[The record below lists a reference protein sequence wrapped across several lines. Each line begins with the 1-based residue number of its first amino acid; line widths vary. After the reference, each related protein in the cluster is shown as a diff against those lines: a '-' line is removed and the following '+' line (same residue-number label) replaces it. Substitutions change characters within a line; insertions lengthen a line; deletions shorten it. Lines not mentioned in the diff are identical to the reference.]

1 MPRKKQV
8 EAEKETLSAAE
19 NEMTPEGALEEFLEE
34 NNIHHSSEET
44 AVTELEDILSENDA
58 TTAESKGEEMNP
70 EEKIESAT
78 VSDEAVY
85 FASVNNQSQGMTREM
100 FTLFNGAQY
109 SGAVLTG
116 RLTGVERTP
125 LGIVA
130 GVSYNKNDGTLNN
143 LNGVSVKINADNM
156 GLRMDLI
163 RRGIAERNE
172 RNGLHPSEAMFE
184 AQVRNYQFRFLRR
197 MLGAKIDFITES
209 IIEEANTVVGNREK
223 AMKLQR
229 ANFTVQRG
237 RERARYG
244 KGDVILSRVLRVAD
258 NALVVEASG
267 YEVAMTIRKV
277 TPMAVIL
284 TESFKPGDSF
294 PVVVTD
300 VSDKGISVIGAQ
312 GARMDIARKVHEY
325 RYGSVVLAEVIN
337 IYRGV
342 YHLRMPNGCRG
353 AIFFNKTM
361 LRNRLKVGDM
371 VTVVVVGF
379 SMTDDAV
386 KCELR

>member
-8 EAEKETLSAAE
+8 EAETEILSVAE
-19 NEMTPEGALEEFLEE
+19 NELTPEGALEQFIED
-34 NNIHHSSEET
+34 NDIHHSSEET
-44 AVTELEDILSENDA
+44 AVTELEDVLSENDA
-58 TTAESKGEEMNP
+58 SAEESQEEVKP
-70 EEKIESAT
+70 DEKIESAT
-78 VSDEAVY
+78 VLDDAQY
-85 FASVNNQSQGMTREM
+85 FALSNNQSQGMTREM
-100 FTLFNGAQY
+100 YTLFNGAQF
-109 SGAVLTG
+109 SGTVLTG

-163 RRGIAERNE
+163 RRGITERNE

-209 IIEEANTVVGNREK
+209 IIEEANIVVGNREK
-223 AMKLQR
+223 AMELQR
-229 ANFTVQRG
+229 ANFMVQRG

-258 NALVVEASG
+258 NALIVEVSG
-267 YEVAMTIRKV
+267 YEVAMTIRQV

-294 PVVVTD
+294 PVVIRD
-300 VSDKGISVIGAQ
+300 INDEGISVIGAQ
-312 GARMDIARKVHEY
+312 GARIDIARKVHEY
-325 RYGSVVLAEVIN
+325 RYGSVVLAEVIS

-353 AIFFNKTM
+353 AIFFNKSM
-361 LRNRLKVGDM
+361 LRARLRVGDM
-371 VTVVVVGF
+371 VTVIVVGF

>member
-1 MPRKKQV
+1 MPRKRQV
-8 EAEKETLSAAE
+8 ETEISSVAE
-19 NEMTPEGALEEFLEE
+19 NELTPEGALEQFIED
-34 NNIHHSSEET
+34 NDIHHSSEET
-44 AVTELEDILSENDA
+44 AVTELEDVLSENDA
-58 TTAESKGEEMNP
+58 SAEESQEEVKP
-70 EEKIESAT
+70 DEKIESAT
-78 VSDEAVY
+78 VLDDAEY
-85 FASVNNQSQGMTREM
+85 FALSNNQSQGMTREM
-100 FTLFNGAQY
+100 YTLFNGAQF
-109 SGAVLTG
+109 SGTVLTG

-163 RRGIAERNE
+163 RRGITERNE

-209 IIEEANTVVGNREK
+209 IIEEANIVVGNREK
-223 AMKLQR
+223 AMELQR
-229 ANFTVQRG
+229 ANFMVQRG

-258 NALVVEASG
+258 NALIVEVSG
-267 YEVAMTIRKV
+267 YEVAMTIRQV

-294 PVVVTD
+294 PVVIRD
-300 VSDKGISVIGAQ
+300 INDEGISVIGAQ
-312 GARMDIARKVHEY
+312 GARIDIARKVHEY
-325 RYGSVVLAEVIN
+325 RYGSVVLAEVIS

-353 AIFFNKTM
+353 AIFFNKSM
-361 LRNRLKVGDM
+361 LRARLRVGDM
-371 VTVVVVGF
+371 VTVIVVGF

>member
-8 EAEKETLSAAE
+8 EAETEILSVAE
-19 NEMTPEGALEEFLEE
+19 NELTPEGALEQFIED
-34 NNIHHSSEET
+34 NDIHHSSEET
-44 AVTELEDILSENDA
+44 AVTELEDVLSENDA
-58 TTAESKGEEMNP
+58 SAEESQEEVKP
-70 EEKIESAT
+70 DEKIESET
-78 VSDEAVY
+78 VLDDAEY
-85 FASVNNQSQGMTREM
+85 FALSNNQSQGMTREM
-100 FTLFNGAQY
+100 YTLFNGAQF
-109 SGAVLTG
+109 SGTVLTG

-163 RRGIAERNE
+163 RRGITERNE

-209 IIEEANTVVGNREK
+209 IIEEANIVVGNREK
-223 AMKLQR
+223 AMELQR

-258 NALVVEASG
+258 NALIVEVSG
-267 YEVAMTIRKV
+267 YEVAMTIRQV

-294 PVVVTD
+294 PVVIRD
-300 VSDKGISVIGAQ
+300 INDEGISVIGAQ
-312 GARMDIARKVHEY
+312 GARIDIARKVHEY
-325 RYGSVVLAEVIN
+325 RYGSVVLAEVIS

-353 AIFFNKTM
+353 AIFFNKSM
-361 LRNRLKVGDM
+361 LRARLRVGDM
-371 VTVVVVGF
+371 VTVIVVGF

>member
-1 MPRKKQV
+1 MPRKNPV
-8 EAEKETLSAAE
+8 EVETELLSAEE
-19 NEMTPEGALEEFLEE
+19 NEVSAEGALEQFLKD
-34 NNIHHSSEET
+34 NDIHQPSEET
-44 AVTELEDILSENDA
+44 AVTELEDVLSEKD
-58 TTAESKGEEMNP
+58 TFDSKSQGKEVKP

-78 VSDEAVY
+78 VLDEADY
-85 FASVNNQSQGMTREM
+85 FASVNSQSQGMTREM
-100 FTLFNGAQY
+100 FTLFSGAQY
-109 SGAVLTG
+109 SGTVLTG

-172 RNGLHPSEAMFE
+172 RNGLNPSEAMFE

-229 ANFTVQRG
+229 ASFTVQKG

-267 YEVAMTIRKV
+267 YEVAMTIRQV

-294 PVVVTD
+294 PVVITD
-300 VSDKGISVIGAQ
+300 VNDDGIV
-312 GARMDIARKVHEY
+312 
-325 RYGSVVLAEVIN
+325 
-337 IYRGV
+337 
-342 YHLRMPNGCRG
+342 
-353 AIFFNKTM
+353 
-361 LRNRLKVGDM
+361 
-371 VTVVVVGF
+371 
-379 SMTDDAV
+379 
-386 KCELR
+386 

>member
-8 EAEKETLSAAE
+8 EAETEILSVAE
-19 NEMTPEGALEEFLEE
+19 NELTPEGALEQFIED
-34 NNIHHSSEET
+34 NDIHHSSEET
-44 AVTELEDILSENDA
+44 AVTELEDVLSENDA
-58 TTAESKGEEMNP
+58 SAEESQEEVKP
-70 EEKIESAT
+70 DEKIESAT
-78 VSDEAVY
+78 VLDDAEY
-85 FASVNNQSQGMTREM
+85 FALSNNQSQGMTREM
-100 FTLFNGAQY
+100 YTLFNGAQF
-109 SGAVLTG
+109 SGTVLTG

-163 RRGIAERNE
+163 RRGITERNE

-209 IIEEANTVVGNREK
+209 IIEEANIVVGNREK
-223 AMKLQR
+223 AMELQR

-258 NALVVEASG
+258 NALIVEVSG
-267 YEVAMTIRKV
+267 YEVAMTIRQV

-294 PVVVTD
+294 PVVIRD
-300 VSDKGISVIGAQ
+300 ISDEGISVIGAQ
-312 GARMDIARKVHEY
+312 GARIDIARKVHEY
-325 RYGSVVLAEVIN
+325 RYGSVVLAEVIS

-353 AIFFNKTM
+353 AIFFNKSM
-361 LRNRLKVGDM
+361 LRARLRVGDM
-371 VTVVVVGF
+371 VTVIVVGF

>member
-8 EAEKETLSAAE
+8 EAETEILSVAE
-19 NEMTPEGALEEFLEE
+19 NELTPEGALEQFIED
-34 NNIHHSSEET
+34 NDIHHSSEET
-44 AVTELEDILSENDA
+44 AVTELEDVLSENDA
-58 TTAESKGEEMNP
+58 SAEESQEEVKP
-70 EEKIESAT
+70 DEKIESAT
-78 VSDEAVY
+78 VLDDAEY
-85 FASVNNQSQGMTREM
+85 FALSNNQSQGMTREM
-100 FTLFNGAQY
+100 YTLFNGAQF
-109 SGAVLTG
+109 SGTVLTG

-163 RRGIAERNE
+163 RRGITERNE

-209 IIEEANTVVGNREK
+209 IIEEANIVVGNREK
-223 AMKLQR
+223 AMELQR
-229 ANFTVQRG
+229 ANFMVQRG

-258 NALVVEASG
+258 NALIVEVSG
-267 YEVAMTIRKV
+267 YEVAMTIRQV

-294 PVVVTD
+294 PVVIRD
-300 VSDKGISVIGAQ
+300 INDEGISVIGAQ
-312 GARMDIARKVHEY
+312 GARIDIARKVHEY
-325 RYGSVVLAEVIN
+325 RYGSVVLAEVIS

-353 AIFFNKTM
+353 AIFFNKSM
-361 LRNRLKVGDM
+361 LRARLRAGDM
-371 VTVVVVGF
+371 VTVIVVGF

>member
-8 EAEKETLSAAE
+8 AAETETTVAAE
-19 NEMTPEGALEEFLEE
+19 NELTEEGALEQFLED
-34 NNIHHSSEET
+34 NDIHHPSEET
-44 AVTELEDILSENDA
+44 AATELEDVLSEDEVIV
-58 TTAESKGEEMNP
+58 AESQAEAKQNER
-70 EEKIESAT
+70 IESAT
-78 VSDEAVY
+78 KVDDAGYYVSAY
-85 FASVNNQSQGMTREM
+85 NQSQGMTREM

-229 ANFTVQRG
+229 ASFTVQKG

-267 YEVAMTIRKV
+267 YEVAMTIRQV

-294 PVVVTD
+294 PVVITD
-300 VSDKGISVIGAQ
+300 VNDDGISVIGAQ
-312 GARMDIARKVHEY
+312 GARMDIARKVHEF
-325 RYGSVVLAEVIN
+325 RYGSVVLAEVIS

-361 LRNRLKVGDM
+361 LRNRIRVGDM
-371 VTVVVVGF
+371 ITVIVVGF

>member
-8 EAEKETLSAAE
+8 EAETEILSVAE
-19 NEMTPEGALEEFLEE
+19 NELTLEGALEQFIED
-34 NNIHHSSEET
+34 NDIHHSSEET
-44 AVTELEDILSENDA
+44 AVTELEDVLSENDA
-58 TTAESKGEEMNP
+58 SAEESQEEVKP
-70 EEKIESAT
+70 DEKIESAT
-78 VSDEAVY
+78 VLDDAEY
-85 FASVNNQSQGMTREM
+85 FALSNNQSQGMTREM
-100 FTLFNGAQY
+100 YTLFNGAQF
-109 SGAVLTG
+109 SGTVLTG

-163 RRGIAERNE
+163 RRGITERNE

-209 IIEEANTVVGNREK
+209 IIEEANIVVGNREK
-223 AMKLQR
+223 AMELQR

-258 NALVVEASG
+258 NALIVEVSG
-267 YEVAMTIRKV
+267 YEVAMTIRQV

-294 PVVVTD
+294 PVVIRD
-300 VSDKGISVIGAQ
+300 INDEGISVIGAQ
-312 GARMDIARKVHEY
+312 GARIDIARKVHEY
-325 RYGSVVLAEVIN
+325 RYGSVVLAEVIS

-353 AIFFNKTM
+353 AIFFNKSM
-361 LRNRLKVGDM
+361 LRARLRVGEM
-371 VTVVVVGF
+371 VTVIVVGF

>member
-1 MPRKKQV
+1 MPRKNPV
-8 EAEKETLSAAE
+8 EVETELLSAEE
-19 NEMTPEGALEEFLEE
+19 NEVSAEGALEQFLKD
-34 NNIHHSSEET
+34 NDIHQPSEET
-44 AVTELEDILSENDA
+44 AVTELEDVLSEKD
-58 TTAESKGEEMNP
+58 TFDSKSQGKEVKP

-78 VSDEAVY
+78 VLDEADY
-85 FASVNNQSQGMTREM
+85 FASVNSQSQGMTREM
-100 FTLFNGAQY
+100 FTLFSGAQY
-109 SGAVLTG
+109 SGTVLTG

-267 YEVAMTIRKV
+267 YEVAMTMRQV

-300 VSDKGISVIGAQ
+300 VNDDGISVIGAQ
-312 GARMDIARKVHEY
+312 GARMDIARKVHEF
-325 RYGSVVLAEVIN
+325 RYGSVVLAEVIS

-342 YHLRMPNGCRG
+342 YHLRMPSGCRG
-353 AIFFNKTM
+353 AIFFNKSM
-361 LRNRLKVGDM
+361 LRNKIRVGDM
-371 VTVVVVGF
+371 VSVIVVGF

>member
-1 MPRKKQV
+1 MPRKNPV
-8 EAEKETLSAAE
+8 EVETELLSAEE
-19 NEMTPEGALEEFLEE
+19 NEVSAEGALEQFLKD
-34 NNIHHSSEET
+34 NDIHQPSEET
-44 AVTELEDILSENDA
+44 AVTELEDVLSEKD
-58 TTAESKGEEMNP
+58 TFDSKSQGKEVKP

-78 VSDEAVY
+78 VLDEADY
-85 FASVNNQSQGMTREM
+85 FASVNSQSQGMTREM
-100 FTLFNGAQY
+100 FTLFSGAQY
-109 SGAVLTG
+109 SGTVLTG

-172 RNGLHPSEAMFE
+172 RNGLNPSEAMFE

-229 ANFTVQRG
+229 ASFTVQKG

-267 YEVAMTIRKV
+267 YEVAMTIRQV

-294 PVVVTD
+294 PVVITD
-300 VSDKGISVIGAQ
+300 VNDDGISVIGAQ
-312 GARMDIARKVHEY
+312 GARMDIARKVHEF
-325 RYGSVVLAEVIN
+325 RYGSVVLAEVIS

-361 LRNRLKVGDM
+361 LRNRIRVGDM
-371 VTVVVVGF
+371 ITVIVVGF

>member
-8 EAEKETLSAAE
+8 EAETEILSVAE
-19 NEMTPEGALEEFLEE
+19 NELTPEGALEQFIED
-34 NNIHHSSEET
+34 NDIHHSSEET
-44 AVTELEDILSENDA
+44 AVTELEDVLSENDA
-58 TTAESKGEEMNP
+58 SAEESQEEVKP
-70 EEKIESAT
+70 DEKIESAT
-78 VSDEAVY
+78 VLDDAEY
-85 FASVNNQSQGMTREM
+85 FALSNNQSQGMTREM
-100 FTLFNGAQY
+100 YTLFNGAQF
-109 SGAVLTG
+109 SGTVLTG

-163 RRGIAERNE
+163 RRGITERNE

-184 AQVRNYQFRFLRR
+184 AQLRNYQFRFLRR

-209 IIEEANTVVGNREK
+209 IIEEANIVVGNREK
-223 AMKLQR
+223 AMELQR

-258 NALVVEASG
+258 NALIVEVSG
-267 YEVAMTIRKV
+267 YEVAMTIRQV

-294 PVVVTD
+294 PVVIRD
-300 VSDKGISVIGAQ
+300 INDEGISVFGAQ
-312 GARMDIARKVHEY
+312 GARIDIARKVHEY
-325 RYGSVVLAEVIN
+325 RYGSVVLAEVIS

-353 AIFFNKTM
+353 AIFFNKSM
-361 LRNRLKVGDM
+361 LRARLRVGDM
-371 VTVVVVGF
+371 VTVIVVGF

>member
-19 NEMTPEGALEEFLEE
+19 NEMTLEGALEEFLEE

-85 FASVNNQSQGMTREM
+85 FASVNSQSQGMTREM
-100 FTLFNGAQY
+100 FTLFNGVQY
-109 SGAVLTG
+109 SGTVLTG

-125 LGIVA
+125 LGILGIVA

-143 LNGVSVKINADNM
+143 FNGVSVKINADNM

-163 RRGIAERNE
+163 RRGITERNE
-172 RNGLHPSEAMFE
+172 RNGLQPSEAMFE

-229 ANFTVQRG
+229 ANFTVQKG

-267 YEVAMTIRKV
+267 YEVAMTIR
-277 TPMAVIL
+277 
-284 TESFKPGDSF
+284 
-294 PVVVTD
+294 
-300 VSDKGISVIGAQ
+300 Q
-312 GARMDIARKVHEY
+312 
-325 RYGSVVLAEVIN
+325 VLS
-337 IYRGV
+337 
-342 YHLRMPNGCRG
+342 LSLM
-353 AIFFNKTM
+353 
-361 LRNRLKVGDM
+361 
-371 VTVVVVGF
+371 
-379 SMTDDAV
+379 
-386 KCELR
+386 

>member
-8 EAEKETLSAAE
+8 EAETEILSVAE
-19 NEMTPEGALEEFLEE
+19 NELTPEGALEQFIED
-34 NNIHHSSEET
+34 NDIHHSSEET
-44 AVTELEDILSENDA
+44 AVTELEDVLSENDA
-58 TTAESKGEEMNP
+58 SAEESQEEVKP
-70 EEKIESAT
+70 DEKIESAT
-78 VSDEAVY
+78 VLDDAEY
-85 FASVNNQSQGMTREM
+85 FALSNNQSQGMTREM
-100 FTLFNGAQY
+100 YTLFNGAQF
-109 SGAVLTG
+109 SGTVLTG
-116 RLTGVERTP
+116 RLTWVERTP

-163 RRGIAERNE
+163 RRGITERNE

-209 IIEEANTVVGNREK
+209 IIEEANIVVGNREK
-223 AMKLQR
+223 AMELQR

-258 NALVVEASG
+258 NALIVEVSG
-267 YEVAMTIRKV
+267 YEVAMTIRQV

-294 PVVVTD
+294 PVVIRD
-300 VSDKGISVIGAQ
+300 ISDEGISVIGAQ
-312 GARMDIARKVHEY
+312 GARIDIARKVHEY
-325 RYGSVVLAEVIN
+325 RYGSVVLAEVIS

-353 AIFFNKTM
+353 AIFFNKSM
-361 LRNRLKVGDM
+361 LRARLRVGDM
-371 VTVVVVGF
+371 VTVIVVGF
-379 SMTDDAV
+379 SMTDAAV
-386 KCELR
+386 KCKLR

>member
-8 EAEKETLSAAE
+8 EAETEILSVAE
-19 NEMTPEGALEEFLEE
+19 NELTPEGALEQFIED
-34 NNIHHSSEET
+34 NDIHHSSEET
-44 AVTELEDILSENDA
+44 AVTELEDVLSENDA
-58 TTAESKGEEMNP
+58 SAEESQEEVKP
-70 EEKIESAT
+70 DEKIESAT
-78 VSDEAVY
+78 VLDDAEY
-85 FASVNNQSQGMTREM
+85 FALSNNQSQGMTREM
-100 FTLFNGAQY
+100 YTLFNGAQF
-109 SGAVLTG
+109 SGTVLTG

-163 RRGIAERNE
+163 RRGITERNE

-209 IIEEANTVVGNREK
+209 IIEEANIVVGNREK
-223 AMKLQR
+223 AMELQR

-258 NALVVEASG
+258 NALIVEVSG
-267 YEVAMTIRKV
+267 YEVAMTIRQV

-294 PVVVTD
+294 PVVIRD
-300 VSDKGISVIGAQ
+300 INDEGISVIGAQ
-312 GARMDIARKVHEY
+312 GARIDIARKVHEY
-325 RYGSVVLAEVIN
+325 RYGSVVLAEVIS

-353 AIFFNKTM
+353 AIFFNKSM
-361 LRNRLKVGDM
+361 LRARLRVGDM
-371 VTVVVVGF
+371 VTVIVVGF

>member
-8 EAEKETLSAAE
+8 EAETEILSVAE
-19 NEMTPEGALEEFLEE
+19 NELTPEGALEQFIED
-34 NNIHHSSEET
+34 NDIHHSSEET
-44 AVTELEDILSENDA
+44 AVTELEDVLSENDA
-58 TTAESKGEEMNP
+58 SAEESQEEVKP
-70 EEKIESAT
+70 DEKIESAT
-78 VSDEAVY
+78 VLDDAEY
-85 FASVNNQSQGMTREM
+85 FALSNNQSQGMTREM
-100 FTLFNGAQY
+100 YTLFNGAQF
-109 SGAVLTG
+109 SGTVLTG

-163 RRGIAERNE
+163 RRGITERNE

-223 AMKLQR
+223 AMELQR

-258 NALVVEASG
+258 NALIVEVSG
-267 YEVAMTIRKV
+267 YEVAMTIRQV

-294 PVVVTD
+294 PVVIRD
-300 VSDKGISVIGAQ
+300 INDEGISVIGAQ
-312 GARMDIARKVHEY
+312 GARIDIARKVHEY
-325 RYGSVVLAEVIN
+325 RYGSVVLAEVIS

-353 AIFFNKTM
+353 AIFFNKSM
-361 LRNRLKVGDM
+361 LRARLRVGDM
-371 VTVVVVGF
+371 VTVIVVGF

>member
-8 EAEKETLSAAE
+8 EAEMETITAVETELTEES
-19 NEMTPEGALEEFLEE
+19 ALEQFLED
-34 NNIHHSSEET
+34 NDIHHPSEET
-44 AVTELEDILSENDA
+44 AVTELEDVLSEND
-58 TTAESKGEEMNP
+58 TFDYKSQGKEVKP

-78 VSDEAVY
+78 VLDEADY
-85 FASVNNQSQGMTREM
+85 FASVNSQSQGMTREM
-100 FTLFNGAQY
+100 FTLFSGAQY
-109 SGAVLTG
+109 SGTVLTG

-223 AMKLQR
+223 AMELQR
-229 ANFTVQRG
+229 ENFSVQRG

-244 KGDVILSRVLRVAD
+244 KGDVILSRVLRVAN

-267 YEVAMTIRKV
+267 YEVAMTMRQV

-294 PVVVTD
+294 PVVITD
-300 VSDKGISVIGAQ
+300 VSNNGISVIGAQ
-312 GARMDIARKVHEY
+312 GARMDIARKVHEF
-325 RYGSVVLAEVIN
+325 RYGSVVLAEVIS

-353 AIFFNKTM
+353 AIFFNKSM
-361 LRNRLKVGDM
+361 LRNKLRVGDM
-371 VTVVVVGF
+371 VTVIVVGF